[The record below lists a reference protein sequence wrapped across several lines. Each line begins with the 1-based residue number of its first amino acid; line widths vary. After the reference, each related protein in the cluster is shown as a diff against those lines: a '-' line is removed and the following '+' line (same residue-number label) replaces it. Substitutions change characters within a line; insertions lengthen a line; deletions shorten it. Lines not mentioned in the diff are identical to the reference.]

1 MIMTRQSVRLFVLA
15 MLLLVCCAAAWAQF
29 TEAAG
34 KVRDAVIT
42 VAVEKR
48 TGAGFIVNSDG
59 SAVTNKH
66 VVGDAKSVTVKLRN
80 GEQLTANVIKAS
92 SERDLCLLKL
102 DRQHLPAVQFAS
114 SKKLKQGQ
122 DVAAIGAPLG
132 LEGTLT
138 KGVVSATDRDVNG
151 QKFLQID
158 AALNGG
164 NSGGPVI
171 NQDGQVVGMAT
182 KAAAEA
188 EKLGF
193 AIPSDDIMAFLNA
206 SDVSFEAALGDAPKA
221 EPATEAPSAAPGA
234 EGAMPPPPEPMP
246 AAPAP
251 ASSPFAKP
259 WMMLVLAA
267 CVAFVVA
274 LVTALVVATRKA
286 VPVAQQPVQYTY
298 AQPMPQV
305 PVTRPAPPVQAAP
318 PPPPPAEDLSDV
330 DIELR

>member
-1 MIMTRQSVRLFVLA
+1 MTRQSLRPLVLA
-15 MLLLVCCAAAWAQF
+15 LLLLVCCAAAWAQF
-29 TEAAG
+29 TEAAS
-34 KVRDAVIT
+34 KVRDSVIT
-42 VAVEKR
+42 VAVGKS

-66 VVGDAKSVTVKLRN
+66 VVGDAKSVSVKLRN
-80 GEQLTANVIKAS
+80 GEQLTAEVVKAS
-92 SERDLCLLKL
+92 TEQDLCLLKL

-122 DVAAIGAPLG
+122 DVAAVGAPLG

-138 KGVVSATDRDVNG
+138 KGVVSATERDVNG

-171 NQDGQVVGMAT
+171 NQSGQVVGMAT
-182 KAAAEA
+182 KVAADA

-193 AIPSDDIMAFLNA
+193 AIPSNDIMAFLSA
-206 SDVSFEAALGDAPKA
+206 SSVSFEAALGDAPKA
-221 EPATEAPSAAPGA
+221 EPATETPAAEPGA
-234 EGAMPPPPEPMP
+234 EAGLPPPAPMP

-251 ASSPFAKP
+251 EPSPFSKP
-259 WMMLVLAA
+259 WMMLVVAA

-274 LVTALVVATRKA
+274 LVTALLVAGRKPA
-286 VPVAQQPVQYTY
+286 PVAPQQPVQYTY
-298 AQPMPQV
+298 AQPTPQA
-305 PVTRPAPPVQAAP
+305 PIARPAPPPIAAP
-318 PPPPPAEDLSDV
+318 QAPPPAEDLSDV